1 MSGPSS
7 RGERRIALP
16 LALAIPVITFLVVAA
31 ILRPHDYAKPELI
44 IWVLILG
51 AIELFPVPSRQGL
64 QLSLG
69 FPIRL
74 ALAILYPA
82 PVAAAVA
89 FIGIFDPREWT
100 GRRPI
105 ELALLDRAQIA
116 LAVLAGSA
124 AFHAVASVYPPASS
138 WLVFVPAVLLATAA
152 DYAVNVTVVAVYLRS
167 IGTSSM
173 KDILFGMRLGSP
185 LEFLAS
191 YLGLSL
197 IGGVIAKL
205 YLSVELWAVVAFL
218 LPLLFA
224 RQMFFRTM
232 ALEQATEKLKDRER
246 LLRALS
252 NRMAEERHDERMQ
265 IAGYLHDELAQ
276 LLFRLTLQVEMAKK
290 RLKSEDLEALAN
302 NLEVIS
308 DTKRQAS
315 DMVRA
320 LIRDLHR
327 SPVGRKGLA
336 EAISSFATDAARDH
350 PTKLSMDLS
359 EVTLPAA
366 VQLLVYQIARE
377 ATLNAIKHAGAS
389 VVSISLHE
397 TDSGVE
403 LEVRDDGG
411 GFDPDDRPPEG
422 HFGMVMMRE
431 RALVAG
437 GTLEVESAPGHGTR
451 IAARFPREWSEDSG
465 DDQSSPRRDPTTPPI
480 GTTTGSADLPS
491 SAKPEIAPPGPPS
504 ATMPSDR
511 ARR

>member
-1 MSGPSS
+1 
-7 RGERRIALP
+7 
-16 LALAIPVITFLVVAA
+16 LALALPVIAFLVAA
-31 ILRPHDYAKPELI
+31 FVISPHQYLKLELLF
-44 IWVLILG
+44 WVLILG

-82 PVAAAVA
+82 PVAATAA
-89 FIGIFDPREWT
+89 FVGIFDPREWT

-116 LAVLAGSA
+116 LAVLAGSSV
-124 AFHAVASVYPPASS
+124 FHALASVYSPASP
-138 WLVFVPAVLLATAA
+138 WYVFIPAVLLATAA
-152 DYAVNVTVVAVYLRS
+152 DYAVNVTVVVLYVKS
-167 IGTSSM
+167 IQASTVRE
-173 KDILFGMRLGSP
+173 ILAGMRLGSP
-185 LEFLAS
+185 PEFLVS

-218 LPLLFA
+218 FPLLFA
-224 RQMFFRTM
+224 RQMFFRTI
-232 ALEQATEKLKDRER
+232 ALEQATEELKDRER

-290 RLKSEDLEALAN
+290 RLTAKDLEALGK

-308 DTKRQAS
+308 DTKQQAS

-336 EAISSFATDAARDH
+336 EAINSFVVDAGRDQATRL
-350 PTKLSMDLS
+350 TMDLS

-366 VQLLVYQIARE
+366 IQLLVYQIARE
-377 ATLNAIKHAGAS
+377 ATLNAIKHAGARAIT
-389 VVSISLHE
+389 ISLRE
-397 TDSGVE
+397 TDDGVE
-403 LEVRDDGG
+403 LEVGDDGG
-411 GFDPDDRPPEG
+411 GFDPEARAPEG
-422 HFGMVMMRE
+422 HFGLVMMRE

-437 GTLEVESAPGHGTR
+437 GTLDVQSAPGRGTR
-451 IAARFPREWSEDSG
+451 IVARFPREWVEEGEDSA
-465 DDQSSPRRDPTTPPI
+465 DDRPEPTPPPV
-480 GTTTGSADLPS
+480 GTTTGSVDLPPN
-491 SAKPEIAPPGPPS
+491 AKPDYPVSRAPN
-504 ATMPSDR
+504 ATVPSDR
-511 ARR
+511 P